1 MDRIDRQWRRS
12 ASPRRWRR
20 VSPLR
25 LAWRRYAPLALAL
38 LAGCGGGGG
47 GSSSGSITN
56 QPRSFFETT
65 EYFANRG
72 LGAIN
77 ASSAYAAGATGSG
90 VLVGLIDTGI
100 DLDHPEF
107 AGAIDGA
114 STDIVGGSAATL
126 GDIDGHGT
134 AVGGIIAARRN
145 GALAHGAAFDARL
158 LVVRADAPGSCPGAC
173 AFDQADVAR
182 ATDYAVD
189 HGARVLNYSMGGT
202 GSLAG
207 PLGDA
212 FARAVSAGR
221 ILVLA
226 AGNEGGA
233 EPIFPAIFAGSAEA
247 GGQAIVVGALDT
259 DGDIA
264 DFSNRAGSA
273 RGHYLVA
280 PGVDILA
287 PQLNGG
293 AALVSGTSFAT
304 PHVTGAVA
312 LLLQGAPFLSAQ
324 QVVELL
330 LGTATDLGAPGTDD
344 VYGRGSLNLAAALS
358 PQGPTDGS
366 ARRHGRWC
374 RGGAG
379 CHRPASRRRVRCG
392 TSSDLRSFSR
402 RLRPPLR
409 GRSRQPTHGG
419 EGHARPARL
428 ACAASRRPCLLGPAG
443 VRRITVVATGGE
455 ARATPFRGPLAE
467 PRTVWDEFALSATLD
482 DASRLTVAH
491 GASLQGQFG
500 LASEERSAL
509 PDLLTRGAF
518 APAASGACRRRR
530 RRGAGA
536 AARSRMAAARGPQPA
551 ERDGND
557 PYASGTNAR

>member
-1 MDRIDRQWRRS
+1 MAALGVASEMATRIAAPRV
-12 ASPRRWRR
+12 AVTRRWL
-20 VSPLR
+20 S
-25 LAWRRYAPLALAL
+25 L
-38 LAGCGGGGG
+38 LAGCGGGGGG

-126 GDIDGHGT
+126 GDVDGHGT

-312 LLLQGAPFLSAQ
+312 LLLQGAP
-324 QVVELL
+324 
-330 LGTATDLGAPGTDD
+330 
-344 VYGRGSLNLAAALS
+344 S
-358 PQGPTDGS
+358 PPSRWSSCCS
-366 ARRHGRWC
+366 ARR
-374 RGGAG
+374 
-379 CHRPASRRRVRCG
+379 
-392 TSSDLRSFSR
+392 
-402 RLRPPLR
+402 
-409 GRSRQPTHGG
+409 PTW
-419 EGHARPARL
+419 ARPAPTT
-428 ACAASRRPCLLGPAG
+428 STAG
-443 VRRITVVATGGE
+443 DR
-455 ARATPFRGPLAE
+455 
-467 PRTVWDEFALSATLD
+467 STL
-482 DASRLTVAH
+482 
-491 GASLQGQFG
+491 
-500 LASEERSAL
+500 
-509 PDLLTRGAF
+509 
-518 APAASGACRRRR
+518 RRR
-530 RRGAGA
+530 
-536 AARSRMAAARGPQPA
+536 
-551 ERDGND
+551 
-557 PYASGTNAR
+557 

>member
-1 MDRIDRQWRRS
+1 M
-12 ASPRRWRR
+12 
-20 VSPLR
+20 
-25 LAWRRYAPLALAL
+25 
-38 LAGCGGGGG
+38 G
-47 GSSSGSITN
+47 N

-77 ASSAYAAGATGSG
+77 ASSAYAAGATGNG

-114 STDIVGGSAATL
+114 STDIVGGGAATL
-126 GDIDGHGT
+126 GDVDGHGT

-145 GALAHGAAFDARL
+145 GALAHGVAFDGRL

-233 EPIFPAIFAGSAEA
+233 EPIFPAIFPGSAAA

-312 LLLQGAPFLSAQ
+312 LLLQGAPFLTAQ
-324 QVVELL
+324 QVVDLL

-344 VYGRGSLNLAAALS
+344 VYGRGSLNLAAA
-358 PQGPTDGS
+358 
-366 ARRHGRWC
+366 
-374 RGGAG
+374 
-379 CHRPASRRRVRCG
+379 
-392 TSSDLRSFSR
+392 
-402 RLRPPLR
+402 
-409 GRSRQPTHGG
+409 
-419 EGHARPARL
+419 
-428 ACAASRRPCLLGPAG
+428 
-443 VRRITVVATGGE
+443 
-455 ARATPFRGPLAE
+455 
-467 PRTVWDEFALSATLD
+467 
-482 DASRLTVAH
+482 
-491 GASLQGQFG
+491 
-500 LASEERSAL
+500 
-509 PDLLTRGAF
+509 
-518 APAASGACRRRR
+518 
-530 RRGAGA
+530 
-536 AARSRMAAARGPQPA
+536 
-551 ERDGND
+551 
-557 PYASGTNAR
+557 